1 MNVINWAKAKKSDLH
16 IYLQKRRILS
26 NEKANYVDL
35 RGFLERDMLLLA
47 HSLEKGMGI
56 PNPKIG
62 YGKGK
67 AILLVKNIK
76 KYADTYSVNSFPIL
90 ESIAILDKY
99 TALMSEQHVNV
110 DDILEIRK
118 TISIDC
124 ANYCKAGYNTF
135 FYDESNVFSGEYFD
149 ELLTS
154 RHSIRHFSREEITET
169 ELKKVI
175 ALANKAPSACN
186 RQPVRIYYTKEQT
199 TALKFEQLVDG
210 SHGFQGEIPYYLL
223 VTVDRAYFGND
234 EFLQWYTN
242 GGIYL
247 GVLALSLHSQGI
259 GSVILQWKYA
269 QRCENQVKEMFGI
282 KKSEA
287 IVALVGCGKYPKDGT
302 KCIVAQ
308 RKSPEDTLKGI

>member
-1 MNVINWAKAKKSDLH
+1 MINWAKAKKSDLH
-16 IYLQKRRILS
+16 IYLQKRKILS
-26 NEKANYVDL
+26 NEKANYVDSK
-35 RGFLERDMLLLA
+35 GFLERDMLLLA
-47 HSLEKGMGI
+47 HSLEKGMGL
-56 PNPKIG
+56 PNPRIG
-62 YGKGK
+62 YGREK
-67 AILLVKNIK
+67 AAQLVKNIK
-76 KYADTYSVNSFPIL
+76 KYAATFGVSSFPLL
-90 ESIAILDKY
+90 ESIAVLDKY
-99 TALMSEQHVNV
+99 ITLMGEQQVNV
-110 DDILEIRK
+110 ADISEIRK
-118 TISIDC
+118 QVSIDC
-124 ANYCKAGYNTF
+124 DNYCKAGYDI
-135 FYDESNVFSGEYFD
+135 YDYKKLNASNFTNFS
-149 ELLTS
+149 ELLSS
-154 RHSIRHFSREEITET
+154 RHSIRHFSREEITED
-169 ELKKVI
+169 ELKTVI

-223 VTVDRAYFGND
+223 ITVDRAYFAND

-247 GVLALSLHSQGI
+247 GILALSLHSQGI

-269 QRCENQVKEMFGI
+269 QKCENQVKVMFGI

>member
-16 IYLQKRRILS
+16 TYLQKRKILS
-26 NEKANYVDL
+26 NEKANYVDFK
-35 RGFLERDMLLLA
+35 GFIERDMLLLA

-56 PNPKIG
+56 PNPRIG
-62 YGKGK
+62 YGRKK
-67 AILLVKNIK
+67 AALLVKNIK
-76 KYADTYSVNSFPIL
+76 KYADIYGVSSFPIL
-90 ESIAILDKY
+90 ESIAVLDKY
-99 TALMSEQHVNV
+99 IALMGEQHVNI
-110 DDILEIRK
+110 DNISEIRK
-118 TISIDC
+118 TVSIDC
-124 ANYCKAGYNTF
+124 DNYCKAGYNDYVYEDLKAPNST
-135 FYDESNVFSGEYFD
+135 NFSD
-149 ELLTS
+149 LLSS
-154 RHSIRHFSREEITET
+154 RHSIRHFSREEITED
-169 ELKKVI
+169 ELKTVI
-175 ALANKAPSACN
+175 ALANRAPSACN
-186 RQPVRIYYTKEQT
+186 RQPIKIYYTKEQV
-199 TALKFEQLVDG
+199 TAREFEQLVDG

-247 GVLALSLHSQGI
+247 GILTLSLHSQDI

-269 QRCENQVKEMFGI
+269 QQCEIQVKEMFGI

-287 IVALVGCGKYPKDGT
+287 IVALVGYGKYPKDGT